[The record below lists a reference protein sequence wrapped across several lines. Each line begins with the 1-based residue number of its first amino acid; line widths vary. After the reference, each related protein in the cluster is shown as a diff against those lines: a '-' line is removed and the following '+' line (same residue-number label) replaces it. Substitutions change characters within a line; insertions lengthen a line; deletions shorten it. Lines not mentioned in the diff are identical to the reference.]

1 MGQHKKPSVT
11 PRMQKDFAW
20 VDRVAWLMD
29 EKFRIGRGKF
39 RFGLDPLINLV
50 PFLGDIIGFG
60 VSTMLVVVMWRNGAS
75 RKVII
80 KMLLNV
86 IVDTTIG
93 TIPII
98 GNIFDFFFK
107 ANTKNIVLLR
117 EHYYQGKH
125 QGSGSDILA
134 VIFLVLLALTF
145 ALIYLLWQGFVW
157 FVSLF

>member
-50 PFLGDIIGFG
+50 PFLGDIVGFG
-60 VSTMLVVVMWRNGAS
+60 VSSMLVVVMWRNGAS